1 MYLWRLSIATSLGLV
16 WYFSDCGRTV
26 TQYFLCLLLCFC
38 APLLYAN
45 SGRESGTQTDEETK
59 EKASQVKLEEN
70 QNKEK
75 SEGVNSRVALSYAA
89 TSCAITF
96 YICVG
101 DVLVINSFRLAVY
114 GALPSESNFF
124 SGLTPPGFY
133 ISHQISNLNIVSHSP
148 RCIFFLLPAEA
159 RAVCFH
165 SSQWPR
171 VQVYASQLLTLILL
185 IATG

>member
-59 EKASQVKLEEN
+59 EKVSQVKLEDN

-75 SEGVNSRVALSYAA
+75 TEGINSRVA
-89 TSCAITF
+89 
-96 YICVG
+96 
-101 DVLVINSFRLAVY
+101 
-114 GALPSESNFF
+114 F
-124 SGLTPPGFY
+124 S
-133 ISHQISNLNIVSHSP
+133 
-148 RCIFFLLPAEA
+148 
-159 RAVCFH
+159 
-165 SSQWPR
+165 
-171 VQVYASQLLTLILL
+171 
-185 IATG
+185 